1 MFFTNEKPEKKSIVR
16 ATMAGAHKLTLLSAA
31 SPGDLAVDKARNR
44 LYWTDTTMKRIEYAD
59 LTGTG
64 SLLNSLYDCHSYVRC
79 IFCQTSKQNKNKLVT
94 QIRTSDNKLS
104 FHWLARLKRFSSE
117 TCELSWCGQKRSKK
131 KEKCTV
137 ILNFSV
143 VVFFFLKGQFSV
155 ASAL

>member
-16 ATMAGAHKLTLLSAA
+16 ATMAGAHKLTFFSAA

-79 IFCQTSKQNKNKLVT
+79 IYFVKQANKTKTN
-94 QIRTSDNKLS
+94 
-104 FHWLARLKRFSSE
+104 
-117 TCELSWCGQKRSKK
+117 
-131 KEKCTV
+131 
-137 ILNFSV
+137 
-143 VVFFFLKGQFSV
+143 
-155 ASAL
+155 

>member
-79 IFCQTSKQNKNKLVT
+79 IFLSNKQTKQK
-94 QIRTSDNKLS
+94 QISHLD
-104 FHWLARLKRFSSE
+104 
-117 TCELSWCGQKRSKK
+117 
-131 KEKCTV
+131 
-137 ILNFSV
+137 
-143 VVFFFLKGQFSV
+143 
-155 ASAL
+155 